1 MPKAPAPPKAKFSW
15 RASMRF
21 IIWLGVFA
29 GCAWGASEAHSF
41 LLHDPRFELR
51 CDPAERTCAGLEI
64 RGAVYSSRMRISQVF
79 APDFGLSI
87 FHVPLAER
95 RRHLLAVDW
104 VRSAAITRI
113 WPDQI
118 VVTVSERRP
127 AAFAKLPIGASG
139 RYWLGLVDEDG
150 VLLSIPSR
158 ARFHLPMLSG
168 ISEQQTDEERR
179 ARVKIMERLL
189 ADLGPNARAI
199 SEINVGSLGNVR
211 LIADFDQKA
220 LELWIGDRAWRSRYM
235 NFVNHY
241 NEIRSH
247 SEQARIF
254 DLRMDDR
261 ILARQEGRR

>member
-1 MPKAPAPPKAKFSW
+1 M
-15 RASMRF
+15 
-21 IIWLGVFA
+21 WLAVFA
-29 GCAWGASEAHSF
+29 GLALGASEAHSF
-41 LLHDPRFELR
+41 LLRDPRFELR
-51 CDPAERTCAGLEI
+51 CDPAESTCAGLEI
-64 RGAVYSSRMRISQVF
+64 RGAVYASRVRIAQVF

-87 FHVPLAER
+87 FHIPLAER
-95 RRHLLAVDW
+95 RRHMLAIDW
-104 VRSAAITRI
+104 VRSASITRI

-127 AAFAKLPIGASG
+127 AAFAKLPIGGSG
-139 RYWLGLVDEDG
+139 RYWLGLVDDDG
-150 VLLSIPSR
+150 VLLSVPPR

-168 ISEQQTDEERR
+168 VSEQQTDEERR
-179 ARVKIMERLL
+179 ARVKTMERLL

-211 LIADFDQKA
+211 VIAGFDGKA
-220 LELWIGDRAWRSRYM
+220 LELWMGDRAWRSRYM

-241 NEIRSH
+241 NEIRGH

-261 ILARQEGRR
+261 ILARQEARR